1 MPRLALTCLAV
12 AAVLAAGCGSDDDEE
27 QPAAAPALADLRVK
41 VDRDGKGG
49 EPAETTTVRCSSSGE
64 SPQCEKVAAL
74 RLADLAPASG
84 VTACTEL
91 YGGPQT
97 ATITGSLRGER
108 VDLSFSR
115 VNGCEI
121 ARWDAA
127 RPLLQ

>member
-1 MPRLALTCLAV
+1 VPRLALTCLAV
-12 AAVLAAGCGSDDDEE
+12 VVSLAAGCGSDDEE
-27 QPAAAPALADLRVK
+27 QPAAAPALADLQVK
-41 VDRDGKGG
+41 VDGDGKGAK
-49 EPAETTTVRCSSSGE
+49 PAETRTVRCSSPRE

-74 RLADLAPASG
+74 RLADLERASDA
-84 VTACTEL
+84 TACTQL

-97 ATITGSLRGER
+97 ATIEGTLRGEP

-127 RPLLQ
+127 RALLG

>member
-1 MPRLALTCLAV
+1 VPRLALTCLAV
-12 AAVLAAGCGSDDDEE
+12 VVSLAAGCGSDDEE
-27 QPAAAPALADLRVK
+27 QPAAAPALADLQVK
-41 VDRDGKGG
+41 VDGDGKGAK
-49 EPAETTTVRCSSSGE
+49 PAETRTVRCSSPRE

-74 RLADLAPASG
+74 RLADLEPASDA
-84 VTACTEL
+84 TACTQL

-97 ATITGSLRGER
+97 ATIEGTLRGEP

-127 RPLLQ
+127 RALLR